1 MFPPYRKTHLK
12 LSNQA
17 LMPVLELGH
26 GQTSVVI
33 IRGADDGI
41 RSAREFARGWAWL
54 YRHRARGQTIH
65 LISRREDIP
74 AGYSI
79 EDHTRDYI
87 EALDRLQLGPVILE
101 CNSAGGFTG
110 PQIAAQRP
118 ELVRALVLA
127 CTAHRMDAAATET
140 VGQWL
145 KMIDGIRWSD
155 FAWDAAE
162 KYPAGPRGRG
172 GRRRC
177 SNPSSG
183 SSYGR
188 KILTGSG
195 TCSRESSA
203 RTTAPFLK
211 TSPARLLFSGVR
223 RIRFST
229 SGCNTKW
236 PQQSPAPDSSVLK
249 VICTPRIL
257 SPRIMSELW
266 TSLLPISAPE
276 YHEGAGRRIKA
287 EKSGFWEL
295 FPEAGFASVTW
306 WAMLGLNQRPLACEA
321 SALPL
326 S

>member
-118 ELVRALVLA
+118 ELVHALVLA

-162 KYPAGPRGRG
+162 KISRRAAGARWAAPLLKPIFGLLVRPK
-172 GRRRC
+172 
-177 SNPSSG
+177 NPD
-183 SSYGR
+183 
-188 KILTGSG
+188 
-195 TCSRESSA
+195 
-203 RTTAPFLK
+203 
-211 TSPARLLFSGVR
+211 
-223 RIRFST
+223 RIRHLLQGVLGADNSAIFKDIACPTLVFGGTEDPIFDIRLQHEMAAAIPGSRFV
-229 SGCNTKW
+229 SAEGYLHAADFE
-236 PQQSPAPDSSVLK
+236 SPDYV
-249 VICTPRIL
+249 R
-257 SPRIMSELW
+257 
-266 TSLLPISAPE
+266 
-276 YHEGAGRRIKA
+276 
-287 EKSGFWEL
+287 
-295 FPEAGFASVTW
+295 
-306 WAMLGLNQRPLACEA
+306 
-321 SALPL
+321 ALDQLIADIGPGVP
-326 S
+326 